1 MPTFKEEYTFEE
13 RLAESTRIREKYPDR
28 VPVIVEMEEKRGLF
42 TKTEKLPALDKKK
55 YLTPDL
61 SFSQFL
67 YVIRKRIHLE
77 PEKAMFM
84 FVGENGEIPP
94 TGAHMTKLFEEYKD
108 EDGFLYFSVTGEN
121 SYGAIGFD

>member
-28 VPVIVEMEEKRGLF
+28 VPIIVEIEEKHGLF

-67 YVIRKRIHLE
+67 YVIRKRIKLE

-84 FVGENGEIPP
+84 FIGDNGEIPP
-94 TGAHMTKLFEEYKD
+94 TGAYMSKLYDEFAD
-108 EDGFLYFSVTGEN
+108 EDGFLYAKVVGEQSFGLN
-121 SYGAIGFD
+121 

>member
-67 YVIRKRIHLE
+67 YVIRKRIALE

-84 FVGENGEIPP
+84 FVGESGEIPP
-94 TGAHMTKLFEEYKD
+94 TGAYMTKLYDEYVD
-108 EDGFLYFSVTGEN
+108 SDGFLYFRIFGEN
-121 SYGAIGFD
+121 IFGSN

>member
-1 MPTFKEEYTFEE
+1 MPSFKEEYTFEE

-28 VPVIVEMEEKRGLF
+28 VPVIVEMDEKRGLF
-42 TKTEKLPALDKKK
+42 TKTETLPALDKKK

-67 YVIRKRIHLE
+67 YVIRKRIQLE

-94 TGAHMTKLFEEYKD
+94 TGAYMTKLYD
-108 EDGFLYFSVTGEN
+108 QYMDLDGFLYFSIVGE
-121 SYGAIGFD
+121 SVMGASKL